1 MLSIKVSVWDTQIP
15 MDRTEKSR
23 EQQINEMLPLARAV
37 IFQNL
42 GLVAKSK
49 LEMEDVEQELSLVV
63 VNCVDKFDARCD
75 TKLSTYV
82 WSACLKRL
90 TELARIQRSK
100 KRYFETVSMSA
111 PIDPAEPEISYE
123 DVMGEVSFEDAFI
136 SNMTVMDAI
145 RRIRESLSPRDRA
158 LFDGLLAGEK
168 QTQMAEKFKCTQPAI
183 SNRVNILRRNLRW
196 LLED

>member
-123 DVMGEVSFEDAFI
+123 DVMGEVSFEEAFI

-158 LFDGLLAGEK
+158 IFDGLLAGEK

-183 SNRVNILRRNLRW
+183 SNRVNALRRNLRW
-196 LLED
+196 LLEE

>member
-123 DVMGEVSFEDAFI
+123 DVMGEVSFEEAFI

-158 LFDGLLAGEK
+158 IFDGLLAGEK

-183 SNRVNILRRNLRW
+183 SNRVNALRRNLPW
-196 LLED
+196 ILEE

>member
-37 IFQNL
+37 MFQNW
-42 GLVAKSK
+42 GLVVKSK
-49 LEMEDVEQELSLVV
+49 LEAEDVEQELSLVV

-123 DVMGEVSFEDAFI
+123 DVMGEASFEETFI

-145 RRIRESLSPRDRA
+145 RRIRESQSPRDRA
-158 LFDGLLAGEK
+158 IFDGLLAGEK

-183 SNRVNILRRNLRW
+183 SNRVNALRRNLRW
-196 LLED
+196 LLEE

>member
-1 MLSIKVSVWDTQIP
+1 MLNIKVSVWDTQIP
-15 MDRTEKSR
+15 IDGIEKSR
-23 EQQINEMLPLARAV
+23 EQKIKEMLPIARAV
-37 IFQNL
+37 TFQNL

-123 DVMGEVSFEDAFI
+123 DVMGEVSFEEAFI

-158 LFDGLLAGEK
+158 IFDGLLAGEK

-183 SNRVNILRRNLRW
+183 SNRVNALRRNLRW
-196 LLED
+196 LLEE

>member
-15 MDRTEKSR
+15 IDGIEKSR
-23 EQQINEMLPLARAV
+23 EQKIKEMLPIARAV
-37 IFQNL
+37 TFQNL

-123 DVMGEVSFEDAFI
+123 DVMGEVSFEEAFI

-158 LFDGLLAGEK
+158 IFDGLLAGEK

-183 SNRVNILRRNLRW
+183 SNRVNALRRNLRW
-196 LLED
+196 LLEE

>member
-1 MLSIKVSVWDTQIP
+1 MLNIKVSVWDTQIP
-15 MDRTEKSR
+15 IDGIEKSR
-23 EQQINEMLPLARAV
+23 EQKIKEMLPIARAV
-37 IFQNL
+37 TFQNL

-63 VNCVDKFDARCD
+63 INCVDRFDARYG

-90 TELARIQRSK
+90 TELVRIQRSK
-100 KRYFETVSMSA
+100 KRYVETVSMYA
-111 PIDPAEPEISYE
+111 PIDPAEPEIS
-123 DVMGEVSFEDAFI
+123 

>member
-1 MLSIKVSVWDTQIP
+1 MLNIKVSVWDTQIP

-123 DVMGEVSFEDAFI
+123 DVMGEVSFEEAFI

-158 LFDGLLAGEK
+158 IFDGLLAGEK

-183 SNRVNILRRNLRW
+183 SNRVNALRRNLRW
-196 LLED
+196 LLEE

>member
-123 DVMGEVSFEDAFI
+123 DMMGEVSFEEAFI

-158 LFDGLLAGEK
+158 IFDGLLAGEK

-183 SNRVNILRRNLRW
+183 SNRVNALRRNLRW
-196 LLED
+196 LLEE

>member
-15 MDRTEKSR
+15 MDRTEISR

-123 DVMGEVSFEDAFI
+123 DVMGEVSFEEAFI

-158 LFDGLLAGEK
+158 IFDGLLAGEK

-183 SNRVNILRRNLRW
+183 SNRVNALRRNLRW
-196 LLED
+196 LLEE

>member
-123 DVMGEVSFEDAFI
+123 DVMGEVSFEEAFI

-158 LFDGLLAGEK
+158 IFDGLLAGEK
-168 QTQMAEKFKCTQPAI
+168 QIQMAEKFKCTQPAI
-183 SNRVNILRRNLRW
+183 SNRVNALRRNLRW
-196 LLED
+196 LLEE

>member
-123 DVMGEVSFEDAFI
+123 DVMGEVSFEEAFI

-145 RRIRESLSPRDRA
+145 RHIRESLSPRDRA
-158 LFDGLLAGEK
+158 IFDGLLAGEK

-183 SNRVNILRRNLRW
+183 SNRVNALRRNLRW
-196 LLED
+196 LLEE

>member
-37 IFQNL
+37 MFQNW
-42 GLVAKSK
+42 GLVVKSK
-49 LEMEDVEQELSLVV
+49 LEAEDVEQELSLVV

-123 DVMGEVSFEDAFI
+123 DVMGEASFEETFI

-158 LFDGLLAGEK
+158 IFDGLLAGEK

-183 SNRVNILRRNLRW
+183 SNRVNALRRNLRW
-196 LLED
+196 LLEE

>member
-1 MLSIKVSVWDTQIP
+1 MLNIKVSVWDTQIP
-15 MDRTEKSR
+15 IDGIEKSR
-23 EQQINEMLPLARAV
+23 EQKIKEMLPIARAV
-37 IFQNL
+37 TFQNL

-63 VNCVDKFDARCD
+63 INCVDRFDARYG

-90 TELARIQRSK
+90 TELVRIQRSK
-100 KRYFETVSMSA
+100 KRYVETVSMYA

>member
-37 IFQNL
+37 MFQNW
-42 GLVAKSK
+42 GLVAKSRM
-49 LEMEDVEQELSLVV
+49 EAEDVEQELSLIV

-90 TELARIQRSK
+90 TELARIQKSK
-100 KRYFETVSMSA
+100 KRYCETVSMYA

-123 DVMGEVSFEDAFI
+123 DVMGEASFEEAFI

-183 SNRVNILRRNLRW
+183 SNRVNALRRNLRW
-196 LLED
+196 LLEE

>member
-123 DVMGEVSFEDAFI
+123 DVMGEVSFEEAFI

-158 LFDGLLAGEK
+158 IFDGLLAGEK

-183 SNRVNILRRNLRW
+183 SNRVNALRRNLRW